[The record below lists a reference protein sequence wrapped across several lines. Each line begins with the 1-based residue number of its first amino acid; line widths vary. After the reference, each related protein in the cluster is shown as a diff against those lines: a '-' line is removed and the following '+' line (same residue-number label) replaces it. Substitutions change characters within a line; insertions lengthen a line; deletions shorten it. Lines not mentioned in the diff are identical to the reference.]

1 LNPRICSFL
10 SLSKVTPSWAD
21 LAIRDSVGAGWSAL
35 QIAGIGD
42 LTSAASFSLLATFC

>member
-21 LAIRDSVGAGWSAL
+21 LQIASADSVCAGWSAL
-35 QIAGIGD
+35 Q
-42 LTSAASFSLLATFC
+42 SAWTWG